1 MGHCQQQERARV
13 LYEGDALTFPKCD
26 RKLAR
31 LLAVMEPGKDYTAA
45 ELACLT
51 KSSRCEVGALLR
63 SATADGQV
71 KIVGVATTGWRS
83 GTGFIYR
90 VNENGKE

>member
-1 MGHCQQQERARV
+1 M
-13 LYEGDALTFPKCD
+13 TFPKCD
-26 RKLAR
+26 RKLAK

-90 VNENGKE
+90 VNEDGCSE